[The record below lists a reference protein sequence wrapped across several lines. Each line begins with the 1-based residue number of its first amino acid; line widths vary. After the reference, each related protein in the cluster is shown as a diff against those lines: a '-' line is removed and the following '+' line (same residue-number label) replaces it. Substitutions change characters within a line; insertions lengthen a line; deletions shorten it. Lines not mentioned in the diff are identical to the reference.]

1 MLSKNPVILV
11 HPDTSKKYAMIT
23 DASSVA
29 IGGILTQIGDDGH
42 LHPVS

>member
-11 HPDTSKKYAMIT
+11 HPDTSKQYTLIS
-23 DASSVA
+23 DASSISIV
-29 IGGILTQIGDDGH
+29 GIFTQIGDDGH